1 MKYYKVCE
9 PLLLG
14 LLETSNRLHAL
25 EQGGVDSWAWYG
37 DSFRDFLKT
46 YCKDNGIDPEQ
57 VDDGSFDFADL
68 AEIDLKTF
76 EEIKGEE

>member
-57 VDDGSFDFADL
+57 VDDGSFGYVDL

-76 EEIKGEE
+76 EEIKEEE

>member
-57 VDDGSFDFADL
+57 VDDGSFGYVDL
-68 AEIDLKTF
+68 AEIDLKSF
-76 EEIKGEE
+76 EEIKEEE